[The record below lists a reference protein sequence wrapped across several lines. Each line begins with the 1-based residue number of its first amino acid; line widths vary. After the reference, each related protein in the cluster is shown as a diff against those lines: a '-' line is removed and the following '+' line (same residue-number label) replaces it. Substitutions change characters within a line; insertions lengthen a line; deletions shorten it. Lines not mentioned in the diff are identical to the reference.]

1 MNRQQRRAEARKK
14 KQGWNYMDVMTQKQI
29 GKETLRMA
37 MEDEAVRL
45 AADIICQRQLW
56 AVVVAL
62 NEQFQF
68 GAKRTRELL
77 EAMDLVLADFETIK
91 ANHGD
96 DVAEEKLRERAS
108 KVSGINVRYMHEA
121 ERNAME
127 QMREAGADPSTADP
141 STALAGGPPPLQAGE
156 VIAKEG
162 GQDDE

>member
-1 MNRQQRRAEARKK
+1 MNREQRRAEARKK

-68 GAKRTRELL
+68 GAKRTRDLL
-77 EAMDLVLADFETIK
+77 EAMDLVLADYETIK
-91 ANHGD
+91 ARHGD
-96 DVAEEKLRERAS
+96 QYAEEKLRERAS

-121 ERNAME
+121 ERNVME
-127 QMREAGADPSTADP
+127 QMKTEDENGAPVCAAT
-141 STALAGGPPPLQAGE
+141 G
-156 VIAKEG
+156 G

>member
-1 MNRQQRRAEARKK
+1 MNRQQRRAQARKK
-14 KQGWNYMDVMTQKQI
+14 GRQIAGATGERYADVLARKQI
-29 GKETLRMA
+29 GRETLRMA

-68 GAKRTRELL
+68 GAKRTRDLL

-91 ANHGD
+91 AKHGD

-108 KVSGINVRYMHEA
+108 KVSGINVRYQHEA
-121 ERNAME
+121 EREAWEMMQSEGME
-127 QMREAGADPSTADP
+127 
-141 STALAGGPPPLQAGE
+141 
-156 VIAKEG
+156 KEG
-162 GQDDE
+162 

>member
-45 AADIICQRQLW
+45 AADIICQRLLW

-68 GAKRTRELL
+68 GAKRTRDLL
-77 EAMDLVLADFETIK
+77 EAMDLVLADFETLK
-91 ANHGD
+91 ARHGD
-96 DVAEEKLRERAS
+96 QYAEEKLRERAS

-121 ERNAME
+121 ERDVME
-127 QMREAGADPSTADP
+127 QMKEEGAEGTDSSTSLRCAQND
-141 STALAGGPPPLQAGE
+141 G
-156 VIAKEG
+156 EG
-162 GQDDE
+162 GAGDE